1 MNHERRKEIEGF
13 LKKGTWFGGLPPD
26 IQEEILDRSVVRR
39 YPKGAVLHTEGE
51 HPPGLMAVLQGRIAL
66 LHTVS
71 DDEQDLLH
79 VAGPGV
85 WMGEWAL
92 LAERGSLVSALAQ
105 TAAEVL
111 VLPRAEFHRIA
122 FAGLRSYQAFNRLA
136 LERYEIFL
144 RFLTE
149 TRGLAPEER
158 LRRRLADLADVR
170 RLETGDEERA
180 VTLPM
185 TQADLASS
193 LGLSRPN
200 VNIRLRRL
208 QAEGVVEL
216 KRGQI
221 RVLDADRLRAAAP
234 GGPGLGAVAH
244 DAQARRGR

>member
-1 MNHERRKEIEGF
+1 MNQEGRKDIEGF
-13 LKKGTWFGGLPPD
+13 LKKGTWFGGLPPE
-26 IQEEILDRSVVRR
+26 IQDEILDRSVVRR
-39 YPKGAVLHTEGE
+39 HPKGAVLHTEGE
-51 HPPGLMAVLQGRIAL
+51 HPRGLTAVLQGRIAL

-92 LAERGSLVSALAQ
+92 LAERGSLVTAVAQ

-111 VLPRAEFHRIA
+111 VLPRAEFRRIA
-122 FAGLRSYQAFNRLA
+122 FASLGSYQAFNRLA
-136 LERYEIFL
+136 LERFEIFL

-149 TRGLAPEER
+149 TRGLTPEER
-158 LRRRLADLADVR
+158 LRPRLAHLADVR

-185 TQADLASS
+185 SQADLASM

-208 QAEGVVEL
+208 QEEDLVEL
-216 KRGQI
+216 TRGQI
-221 RVLDADRLRAAAP
+221 RVFDADGLRVAVTGGPRLGAAAD
-234 GGPGLGAVAH
+234 
-244 DAQARRGR
+244 DARPRRGR